1 MMTRA
6 GGGEVSE
13 PTLVM
18 GASIVMEWI
27 LAMEECLR
35 WELPKNNNNN
45 NIRPINTYC
54 KHTRCSQAAK
64 KQPEFPSTNSLWFSP
79 SLPRD
84 VVDLTSREPFL
95 RSLCLQDWMSGER
108 ESEREKTHLKST
120 TWKTNKHSSAN
131 DKANDGHG
139 PNILGP
145 KDSKDFGLKRPE
157 SISVSLSVQPGCEQ
171 NFLTCGS

>member
-35 WELPKNNNNN
+35 WELPKNNNNNN

-108 ESEREKTHLKST
+108 ERENTPQINNMK
-120 TWKTNKHSSAN
+120 NKQTQFS
-131 DKANDGHG
+131 
-139 PNILGP
+139 
-145 KDSKDFGLKRPE
+145 
-157 SISVSLSVQPGCEQ
+157 
-171 NFLTCGS
+171 